1 MPSLNLSSIF
11 LLKIC
16 TQNYD
21 STSLR
26 KSGDSDGGGGGGGR
40 LVGLP
45 NNFVKLPGNLLTCIE
60 KTFPNNFPQV
70 TTILSNLYH
79 KYYQLIN

>member
-21 STSLR
+21 PISLR
-26 KSGDSDGGGGGGGR
+26 KSGDSDGGDGR
-40 LVGLP
+40 KGKVGR
-45 NNFVKLPGNLLTCIE
+45 FT
-60 KTFPNNFPQV
+60 Q
-70 TTILSNLYH
+70 
-79 KYYQLIN
+79 

>member
-26 KSGDSDGGGGGGGR
+26 KSGDSDGGGGGWGDW
-40 LVGLP
+40 
-45 NNFVKLPGNLLTCIE
+45 
-60 KTFPNNFPQV
+60 
-70 TTILSNLYH
+70 
-79 KYYQLIN
+79 